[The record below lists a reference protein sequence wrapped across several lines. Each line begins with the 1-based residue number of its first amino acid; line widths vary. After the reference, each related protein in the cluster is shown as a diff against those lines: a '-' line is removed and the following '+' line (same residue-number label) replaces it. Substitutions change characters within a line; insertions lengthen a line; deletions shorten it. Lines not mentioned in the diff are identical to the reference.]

1 MKKVPTGYEVN
12 VIYRV
17 HSLLEQGDIVNKVVI
32 VEWDAV
38 EGLTSETD
46 LQALYNDLYTYQDM
60 VYDTAY
66 GRCGNQSKVQIVHE
80 GRMNSKASL
89 TSEIIE
95 ILDILIDHAS
105 EKYPHFESERG
116 QRELT
121 EARALLAKARGT
133 RV

>member
-12 VIYRV
+12 VTYRV

-38 EGLTSETD
+38 EGLTPETD

-66 GRCGNQSKVQIVHE
+66 GRCGDQSKVRVVHKGQI
-80 GRMNSKASL
+80 NSKANL
-89 TSEIIE
+89 TSKIIE
-95 ILDILIDHAS
+95 ILDILVDHAS

-116 QRELT
+116 QRELMI
-121 EARALLAKARGT
+121 ARALLAKVKGKL
-133 RV
+133 